1 MCNRHLPNV
10 QALFMRTLFTL
21 ACLGSSVLL
30 AAQSTTSDHRLHVDG
45 SLDPLTAKLV
55 HQVVNDL
62 DPKGR
67 VAIDGN
73 LIKARLNSEITTDE
87 LLATLNE
94 LNAGNFDTGWPI
106 PEADPETGP
115 TNVNGSGEVPGNP
128 SSATD
133 VPRPL
138 DPSIGQP
145 GPDLLNGPIDA
156 TPK

>member
-1 MCNRHLPNV
+1 MSKRHLPNLK
-10 QALFMRTLFTL
+10 ALFIRTLLFL
-21 ACLGSSVLL
+21 ACIGSSVLL
-30 AAQSTTSDHRLHVDG
+30 AAQSNTNDHRLHVDQPM
-45 SLDPLTAKLV
+45 DALTEKLV

-73 LIKARLNSEITTDE
+73 LIKVRLNSEITTDE
-87 LLATLNE
+87 LLAALNE
-94 LNAGNFDTGWPI
+94 LNASSFVLGWPVT
-106 PEADPETGP
+106 EADTDTEL
-115 TNVNGSGEVPGNP
+115 TNVNGSWELLGNP
-128 SSATD
+128 SSASD

-145 GPDLLNGPIDA
+145 GPDLPNGPVDA